1 MTEPMNRSDISQ
13 LRLYNQGVANPS
25 FSRPDEVVD
34 WLVAVQAQDYYGA
47 QWALGIRMQ
56 NPSETALE
64 AAMTAGTILR
74 THVLRPTWH
83 FVTPADIRWLLAL
96 TAPRVHQASGT
107 MYRQLDLDEARLKR
121 SQEVLAAAL
130 QGGRQLTRDGLR
142 EALEEAGIGTDSG
155 LRTATI
161 VMAAEL
167 DGIIC
172 SGARRG
178 KQFTYA
184 LLEERAP
191 QAHRLERAEALAELT
206 RRFFTS
212 RGPATE
218 YDFAKWSGLTVSDAR
233 RGLEMVGD
241 QLEHV
246 DLDGQAY
253 WFVPPA
259 LPERSALP
267 PEAHLLSI
275 FDEYISSYKDH
286 TEIAQVGIWEK
297 LVALGN
303 GLRNIIVLDGQVVG
317 KWKRSLG
324 KGMVTV
330 ETVLYKPVNEVEQQ
344 AIVRAAE
351 RYAVFLGRSLI
362 MSGLG

>member
-1 MTEPMNRSDISQ
+1 MTEPMKRSDISQ
-13 LRLYNQGVANPS
+13 LRLTNQGVASPS

-56 NPSETALE
+56 NPSEAALE
-64 AAMTAGTILR
+64 AAMSAGTILR

-130 QGGRQLTRDGLR
+130 QGGRQLTREELR
-142 EALEEAGIGTDSG
+142 GALEEAGIDTDSG
-155 LRTATI
+155 LRTAYI

-191 QAHRLERAEALAELT
+191 QARRLERAEALAELT

-241 QLEHV
+241 QLEHA

-253 WFVPPA
+253 WQAAGQPPLQNA
-259 LPERSALP
+259 PSPSAYLF
-267 PEAHLLSI
+267 SV
-275 FDEYISSYKDH
+275 FDETISSYKDH
-286 TEIAQVGIWEK
+286 SEIAQGGIWEK
-297 LVALGN
+297 LVAMGN

-317 KWKRSLG
+317 TWKRTLG
-324 KGMVTV
+324 KGTVTV
-330 ETVLYKPVNEVEQQ
+330 ATELYVELSAAEQQ
-344 AIVRAAE
+344 AVGQAGE
-351 RYAVFLGRSLI
+351 RYAAFLGRSLLWA
-362 MSGLG
+362 G